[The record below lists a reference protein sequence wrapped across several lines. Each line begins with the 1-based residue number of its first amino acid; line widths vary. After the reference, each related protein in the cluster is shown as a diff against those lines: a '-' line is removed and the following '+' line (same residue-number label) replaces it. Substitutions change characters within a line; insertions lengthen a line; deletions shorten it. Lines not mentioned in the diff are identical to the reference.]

1 MKINSLTHTV
11 AAIGVV
17 FVIGL
22 GGLFYS
28 QATLGSNNVLDARN
42 WIPMMTY
49 KGL

>member
-11 AAIGVV
+11 AAVGVV
-17 FVIGL
+17 LVIGL
-22 GGLFYS
+22 GSLFYS

-49 KGL
+49 EGL

>member
-11 AAIGVV
+11 AAVGVV
-17 FVIGL
+17 LVLGL

-28 QATLGSNNVLDARN
+28 QSTMGYDNVLDARN
-42 WIPMMTY
+42 WVPMMTY